1 MAVAWGVGWSGF
13 ACVGEERGLGS
24 ERRGSWGDAV
34 RPGGGGETG
43 LDVDEEEDDEATIG
57 AGGRGGKVK
66 AGSSGQGA
74 ADEEED
80 EEAGAANRLDATTC
94 AASWAVVGSIGGRR
108 SLHCVQRRVG
118 QDLVRQCQLA

>member
-1 MAVAWGVGWSGF
+1 M
-13 ACVGEERGLGS
+13 
-24 ERRGSWGDAV
+24 
-34 RPGGGGETG
+34 RPGGGRETG
-43 LDVDEEEDDEATIG
+43 LDVDEEEEDEATIG

-80 EEAGAANRLDATTC
+80 KEAGAANRLDATTC